1 MKVFLHLIEGDSAA
15 SRLARVAQLSRSSR
29 RPVIVFAETGK
40 PACSPLDWLLGPGC
54 TCCLPTTHPRHRLLQ
69 AASQQGTVRIII
81 DAGPPGVADRI
92 VGLLRALP
100 VPLSVNLMC
109 A

>member
-1 MKVFLHLIEGDSAA
+1 MQ
-15 SRLARVAQLSRSSR
+15 RVMISR
-29 RPVIVFAETGK
+29 RFLLAGFAGLTSTSVR
-40 PACSPLDWLLGPGC
+40 AQQMDI
-54 TCCLPTTHPRHRLLQ
+54 TRATAFLQ

-81 DAGPPGVADRI
+81 DAGPTGVADRI

-100 VPLSVNLMC
+100 VPLSVNPTS

>member
-1 MKVFLHLIEGDSAA
+1 MFLHLIEGDSAA
-15 SRLARVAQLSRSSR
+15 SHLARVTQLSRSSR
-29 RPVIVFAETGK
+29 RPVIVFAETGD
-40 PACSPLDWLLGPGC
+40 PAYSPLDWLLGPGC
-54 TCCLPTTHPRHRLLQ
+54 TCCLPTTHPRRRLLQ
-69 AASQQGTVRIII
+69 AANRQGTVRIII
-81 DAGPPGVADRI
+81 DAGPPDVADRI